1 MLIQINTKM
10 AALAY
15 DLIFAQNFYL
25 QMEAWENVIIFGD
38 DMSSSVHID
47 NKNKDILILGEGT
60 TQVLDD
66 TTLTTEAIYPNDFTQ
81 PNKRFVLSLPCNGS
95 NGLLI

>member
-1 MLIQINTKM
+1 MLIQINTNM

-47 NKNKDILILGEGT
+47 NKNIDILILCEGT